1 MTTIIDYRERLE
13 QDKELAPLMV
23 TLNGACEYVSELVV
37 KKMCEL
43 GIKELYIPTSEEDGF
58 SLYSVAS
65 RLCFA
70 TNETLT
76 DGSPKWEQVDKLK
89 GETVTDWGVFIP
101 ASPAEKMKLV
111 AYQNEIYK
119 RLYELQ
125 EYEITTLK
133 KFLY

>member
-1 MTTIIDYRERLE
+1 METILDYRERLE
-13 QDKELAPLMV
+13 QDKELAPLML

-43 GIKELYIPTSEEDGF
+43 GIRELYIPTSEEDGF

-76 DGSPKWEQVDKLK
+76 DGSLKWGQVDKLK

-119 RLYELQ
+119 RLYGLQ
-125 EYEITTLK
+125 EYAIT
-133 KFLY
+133 